1 MIRLEHFERSD
12 FNQLIE
18 WIPDESMLI
27 TWSGSLFKFPL
38 TTESLEWY
46 IKNTNDLQHSDAF
59 IYKAVDDETG
69 EVVGHISL
77 GNISRKN
84 RSGRITRVLVSHSV
98 RGKGICQSMVKAVLK
113 IGFEDLQL
121 HRISLGV
128 YRTNPSAIT
137 CYEKCGFHTEGI
149 SRDTLLYQGRFYSI
163 VEMSMLEDEYR
174 HFTAGNYDI
183 N

>member
-12 FNQLIE
+12 FKQLIN
-18 WIPDESMLI
+18 WIPDEAMLI

-46 IKNTNDLQHSDAF
+46 IKDTNDLQHSDAF
-59 IYKAVDDETG
+59 VYKAVDDETG
-69 EVVGHISL
+69 DVVGHISL

-84 RSGRITRVLVSHSV
+84 RSGRITRVLVSQCV
-98 RGKGICQSMVKAVLK
+98 RGKGICQSMIKAVLK
-113 IGFEDLQL
+113 IGFEDLKL

-128 YRTNPSAIT
+128 YGTNPSALT
-137 CYEKCGFHTEGI
+137 CYEKCGFQKEGI

-174 HFTAGNYDI
+174 EIYGKRVNG
-183 N
+183 